1 VIAVPARAGPRAPAC
16 FRVSGRPAIEGFPR
30 AAAPP
35 PRDVDWAAGFR
46 AAARDPDLAPFA
58 TFPVFALARAV
69 RRRFVW
75 DTSLMSK
82 LRSNLLWVALAVLA
96 AGGGVWVAKQTSD
109 QAPQLTSGTWLPQ
122 PRPLSGFSLT
132 DESGQPFTTESLKGH
147 STLVFFGF
155 THCPD
160 VCPTTLAKL
169 SQVVKA
175 AGVPNLKVLLVS
187 VDPQRDTPEQ
197 LERYVHAFNPDFQA
211 VTGKP
216 EEIERVTQ
224 QFNVAAVRVD
234 MPGGNY
240 TVDHSAVVFLL
251 NDRGERVAIF
261 TPPLEIEPI
270 AADLRNVAE
279 RLRS

>member
-1 VIAVPARAGPRAPAC
+1 
-16 FRVSGRPAIEGFPR
+16 
-30 AAAPP
+30 
-35 PRDVDWAAGFR
+35 
-46 AAARDPDLAPFA
+46 
-58 TFPVFALARAV
+58 
-69 RRRFVW
+69 
-75 DTSLMSK
+75 MSK
-82 LRSNLLWVALAVLA
+82 LRSNLLWVVLAVLA
-96 AGGGVWVAKQTSD
+96 AGGGVWVAKRTSD

-122 PRPLSGFSLT
+122 PRPVSGFTLT
-132 DESGQPFTTESLKGH
+132 DESGQPFTAENLQGH

-169 SQVVKA
+169 SQVVKTA
-175 AGVPNLKVLLVS
+175 SVPNLKVLLVS
-187 VDPQRDTPEQ
+187 VDPERDTPEQ

-211 VTGKP
+211 VTGQP
-216 EEIERVTQ
+216 EEIERIAQ
-224 QFNVAAVRVD
+224 QFNVAVARVD
-234 MPGGNY
+234 LPGGNY

-261 TPPLEIEPI
+261 TPPFEIEPV